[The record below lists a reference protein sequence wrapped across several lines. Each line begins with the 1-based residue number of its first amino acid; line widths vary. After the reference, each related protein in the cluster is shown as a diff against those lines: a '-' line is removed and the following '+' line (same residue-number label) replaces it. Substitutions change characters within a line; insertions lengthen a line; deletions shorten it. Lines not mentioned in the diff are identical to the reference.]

1 QIWFGYKGNAPAN
14 WGKLSPDYKTCSIGT
29 HQSPINIAK
38 DDVSPQNKLHDL
50 HRQYVDA
57 NATVVNNGFNIM
69 VRFIQNAGYM
79 SQDGKHYRLEQL
91 HWHTPSEHTFNM
103 KRFPLEIHL
112 VHKSDDDKIIVVA
125 ILYEYGNID
134 PFIYQLK
141 DAIIELAEKNNSNIS
156 IGLVKTKS
164 FRRHT
169 RKFFKYIG
177 SLTTPPCTE
186 NVTWYILGKV
196 RKVSK
201 DQIALIRSPL
211 SKDFKRNA
219 RPTQLLNGRIVELYD
234 ESKFNSSST

>member
-1 QIWFGYKGNAPAN
+1 MASPELLLALGFATLLASNAIAHTGQIWFGYKGNAPAN

-38 DDVSPQNKLHDL
+38 DDVSLQNKLHDL

-141 DAIIELAEKNNSNIS
+141 DAIIELAEKNNSNVS
-156 IGLVKTKS
+156 VGLVKTKS

-186 NVTWYILGKV
+186 NVTWYILGKAWCDGPMV
-196 RKVSK
+196 R
-201 DQIALIRSPL
+201 
-211 SKDFKRNA
+211 
-219 RPTQLLNGRIVELYD
+219 LN
-234 ESKFNSSST
+234 